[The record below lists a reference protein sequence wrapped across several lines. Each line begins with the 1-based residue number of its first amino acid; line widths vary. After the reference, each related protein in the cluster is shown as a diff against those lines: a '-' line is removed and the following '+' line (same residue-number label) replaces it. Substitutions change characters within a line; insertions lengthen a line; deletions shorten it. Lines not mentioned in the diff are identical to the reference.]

1 MINAVN
7 FGGTLFGILLI
18 NKYGRKTLMV
28 VFYLC
33 IAVCLAGLGACMKVA
48 GNTTEVGAY

>member
-7 FGGTLFGILLI
+7 FLGTLIGIVFI
-18 NKYGRKTLMV
+18 NYFGRKTLMV

-33 IAVCLAGLGACMKVA
+33 ISICLAGLGACMKVA
-48 GNTTEVGAY
+48 ENTTEVGVY